1 MSSDVFAELLEEL
14 GQQLEMELHVD
25 KHYSCSLR
33 ISDRFTVQMQLDSLQ
48 ERLRIVTKIFELPP
62 GSFRELVLR
71 DALKANDAG
80 DFPYIL
86 GYYPPKNQLALFQS
100 YPLPQL
106 NGEKLANILGPFIA
120 YAELWH
126 EALSRGRSSP

>member
-1 MSSDVFAELLEEL
+1 MSSDVFTELLQEL
-14 GQQLEMELHVD
+14 GLQLDMELHVD

-33 ISDRFTVQMQLDSLQ
+33 ISDRFTVQLQLDAPQ
-48 ERLRIVTKIFELPP
+48 ERLRIMTKIFALPP

-71 DALKANDAG
+71 DALKANDTA

-86 GYYPPKNQLALFQS
+86 GYYPPQNQLALFQS

-106 NGEKLANILGPFIA
+106 NGEKLAHILGPFIA
-120 YAELWH
+120 YAELWY
-126 EALSRGRSSP
+126 EALSRGRSAP

>member
-1 MSSDVFAELLEEL
+1 MSSDAFAELLQEL
-14 GQQLEMELHVD
+14 SLRLDMELHVD
-25 KHYSCSLR
+25 RHYSGSLR
-33 ISDRFTVQMQLDSLQ
+33 ISDRFTLQMQLDPLQ
-48 ERLRIVTKIFELPP
+48 ERLRIVAKIFELPP

-71 DALKANDAG
+71 DALKANEAG

-106 NGEKLANILGPFIA
+106 NGEKLAHILGPFIA
-120 YAELWH
+120 YAELWY